1 MWSHSAPRADQE
13 PNGKAEPLVRLCFS
27 CDIRYSAR
35 NAFGGLPAASRALFF
50 SNTMN
55 RDYPL
60 DRVRNFGIIAHI
72 DAGKT
77 TTSER
82 VLFYTGAQHKIG
94 EVHEGE
100 TTTDWMEQE
109 RERGITIT
117 AAAITCFWNKTTE
130 DKNDA
135 SKKHRFNIIDTPGHI
150 DFTAE
155 VKRSMRVLDGAIVVF
170 DGVAGVEP
178 QSETNWR
185 YADEAKV
192 PRVCFINKL
201 DRTGA
206 SFEDSY
212 KSILDRLSTKA
223 IRMQIPIG
231 LESNFEGVVDLLTMK
246 AFRFEGNMGEIVIE
260 GEIPAD
266 LLEEAKTRRAEL
278 IERIVEQDDAA
289 MSAYLEGKEPSIDEL
304 KKILRKAVIANEVFP
319 VYTGSALKNK
329 GVQLVL
335 DAVVDYLPS
344 PLELPPATGINPKT
358 GEAVVR
364 HASDDEPF
372 CALAFKLQSDPF
384 VGALTF
390 FRVYSGTISAGSYVY
405 NSTTG
410 SKERVG
416 RIVRLQADKREEVE
430 KVFAG
435 EIAAAVGLKDTKTSH
450 TLCDEANPIVLEQ
463 IKFPEPVVSLRV
475 EPKTKADQEKM
486 SIALRKLSDE
496 DPTFRVSSDEETG
509 ETIISGMGE
518 LHLEILVDR
527 MKREFNVVADTGK
540 PQVAYRETI
549 QGSSEAEGKYI
560 KQTGGRGQYGHVR
573 IRMKKLEPIDPEA
586 KIPKNVTREDH
597 FEFINNIK
605 GGVVPQEYIPAVE
618 KGIREAMD
626 RGFLAGFQMVDI
638 SVELYDGSYHDVDSS
653 EIAFKIAASMAFQ
666 EAAGKAKAVLLEP
679 IMKVEV
685 NVPEQFM
692 GDITGSLSGKRGQI
706 EGMEDR
712 GNNKVIK
719 AKVPLSEMFG
729 YTTTLRSMTE
739 GRGSMTMEFDH
750 YDVVPKNVADEII
763 ASRK

>member
-1 MWSHSAPRADQE
+1 
-13 PNGKAEPLVRLCFS
+13 
-27 CDIRYSAR
+27 
-35 NAFGGLPAASRALFF
+35 
-50 SNTMN
+50 MN

-82 VLFYTGAQHKIG
+82 VLFYTGSQHKIG

-117 AAAITCFWNKTTE
+117 AAAITCFWTQSTE
-130 DKNDA
+130 PDKKDP
-135 SKKHRFNIIDTPGHI
+135 SKKTRFNVIDTPGHI
-150 DFTAE
+150 DFTVE
-155 VKRSMRVLDGAIVVF
+155 VKRSMRVLDGAVVVF

-185 YADEAKV
+185 YADEANV
-192 PRVCFINKL
+192 PRLCFINKL

-206 SFEDSY
+206 SFERSY
-212 KSILDRLSTKA
+212 ASILDRLSKKA
-223 IRMQIPIG
+223 IRMQIPMG
-231 LESNFEGVVDLLTMK
+231 EESAHEGVIDLLKMK
-246 AFRFEGNMGEIVIE
+246 SYTFVGNMGEEVVE
-260 GEIPAD
+260 GEVPAEYV
-266 LLEEAKTRRAEL
+266 EEAKKYRAQL
-278 IERIVEQDDAA
+278 VERIVENDDAA
-289 MSAYLEGKEPSIDEL
+289 MAAYLEGKEPSVDEL

-319 VYTGSALKNK
+319 VFTGSALKNK

-344 PLELPPATGINPKT
+344 PLDLPPVTGTNPKT
-358 GEAVVR
+358 GEPIER
-364 HASDDEPF
+364 HAADDEPF
-372 CALAFKLQSDPF
+372 TALAFKLQTDPF

-390 FRVYSGTISAGSYVY
+390 FRVYAGTLEAGSYLY
-405 NSTTG
+405 NSSTG
-410 SKERVG
+410 TKERVG
-416 RIVRLQADKREEVE
+416 RIVRLQADKREEVK

-450 TLCDEANPIVLEQ
+450 TLCDENNPIVLEE
-463 IKFPEPVVSLRV
+463 IKFPEPVVSLRI

-486 SIALRKLSDE
+486 GMALKKLSDE
-496 DPTFRVSSDEETG
+496 DPTFRVTSDDETA

-527 MKREFNVVADTGK
+527 MKREFNVEANVGK

-549 QGSSEAEGKYI
+549 QGNSEAEGKYI
-560 KQTGGRGQYGHVR
+560 KQTGGKGQYGHVK
-573 IRMKKLEPIDPEA
+573 IKMKHLEPLEEGA

-597 FEFINNIK
+597 FEFIDSIK
-605 GGVVPQEYIPAVE
+605 GGVVPQEFIAPVE
-618 KGIREAMD
+618 KGLREAMA
-626 RGFLAGFQMVDI
+626 RGFLAGFPMVDI

-666 EAAGKAKAVLLEP
+666 EAAQKAKPVILEP
-679 IMKVEV
+679 IMKIEV
-685 NVPEQFM
+685 VVPEQFM
-692 GDITGSLSGKRGQI
+692 GDITGNLSGKRGNI

-712 GNNKVIK
+712 GMNKAIK

-739 GRGSMTMEFDH
+739 GRGSMTMEFDR
-750 YDVVPKNVADEII
+750 YDVVPGNVAQDII

>member
-1 MWSHSAPRADQE
+1 
-13 PNGKAEPLVRLCFS
+13 
-27 CDIRYSAR
+27 
-35 NAFGGLPAASRALFF
+35 
-50 SNTMN
+50 MN

-60 DRVRNFGIIAHI
+60 EKVRNFGIVAHV

-82 VLFYTGAQHKIG
+82 VLFYTGSQHKIG

-117 AAAITCFWNKTTE
+117 AAAITCFWTKSQE
-130 DKNDA
+130 PDKKDV
-135 SKKHRFNIIDTPGHI
+135 SKKFRFNVIDTPGHI

-155 VKRSMRVLDGAIVVF
+155 VKRSMRVLDGAVVVF

-185 YADEAKV
+185 YADEAGV
-192 PRVCFINKL
+192 PRICFINKL

-212 KSILDRLSTKA
+212 QSILDRLSKKA
-223 IRMQIPIG
+223 VRAQIPMG
-231 LESNFEGVVDLLTMK
+231 AEGDFEGVVDLLSMK
-246 AFRFEGNMGEIVIE
+246 SYTFTGNMGENVIE
-260 GEIPAD
+260 GEVPEKYM
-266 LLEEAKTRRAEL
+266 EEAKKYRAEL
-278 IERIVEQDDAA
+278 VERIVEHDEEQLAA
-289 MSAYLEGKEPSIDEL
+289 FFEGNEPALHDL
-304 KKILRKAVIANEVFP
+304 KKTLRKAVIANEIFP

-344 PLELPPATGINPKT
+344 PLDLPAVKGINPKT
-358 GEAVVR
+358 DEEIER
-364 HASDDEPF
+364 MPSDEEPF
-372 CALAFKLQSDPF
+372 TALAFKLQTDPF

-390 FRVYSGTISAGSYVY
+390 FRVYSGTVTAGSYIY
-405 NSTTG
+405 NANTG
-410 SKERVG
+410 TKERVG

-430 KVFAG
+430 KVFTG
-435 EIAAAVGLKDTKTSH
+435 EIASFVGLKDTKTSH
-450 TLCDEANPIVLEQ
+450 TLCDEANPIILEQ
-463 IKFPEPVVSLRV
+463 IKFPEPVVSLRI

-486 SIALRKLSDE
+486 GIALRKLSDE
-496 DPTFRVSSDEETG
+496 DPTFKITSDEETA

-527 MKREFNVVADTGK
+527 MQREFNVGANVGK

-549 QGSSEAEGKYI
+549 MGSADAEGKFI
-560 KQTGGRGQYGHVR
+560 KQSGGKGQYGHVK
-573 IRMKKLEPIDPEA
+573 IKMKRMEPLDPEA
-586 KIPKNVTREDH
+586 KVAKNVSRDAN

-605 GGVVPQEYIPAVE
+605 GGAIPGEYIPAVE
-618 KGIREAMD
+618 KGMRESMH
-626 RGFLAGFQMVDI
+626 RGVLAGFPIVEI
-638 SVELYDGSYHDVDSS
+638 SIDLYDGSYHDVDSS
-653 EIAFKIAASMAFQ
+653 EIAFKVAAQMAFA
-666 EAAGKAKAVLLEP
+666 EAAAKAKPVILEP
-679 IMKVEV
+679 IMRVEV
-685 NVPEQFM
+685 VIPEQFL
-692 GDITGSLSGKRGQI
+692 GDITGSLSGKRGSI
-706 EGMEDR
+706 DAMEERGM
-712 GNNKVIK
+712 NKVVN
-719 AKVPLSEMFG
+719 ARVPLSEMFG

-750 YDVVPKNVADEII
+750 YEVVPGNVAQEII

>member
-1 MWSHSAPRADQE
+1 
-13 PNGKAEPLVRLCFS
+13 
-27 CDIRYSAR
+27 
-35 NAFGGLPAASRALFF
+35 
-50 SNTMN
+50 MN

-60 DRVRNFGIIAHI
+60 EKVRNFGIIAHI

-82 VLFYTGAQHKIG
+82 VLFYTGSQHKIG

-117 AAAITCFWNKTTE
+117 AAAITCFWSKTNE
-130 DKNDA
+130 PDKKDA
-135 SKKHRFNIIDTPGHI
+135 SKKFRFNIIDTPGHI
-150 DFTAE
+150 DFTVE
-155 VKRSMRVLDGAIVVF
+155 VKRSMRVLDGAVVVF

-185 YADEAKV
+185 YADEANV
-192 PRVCFINKL
+192 PRICFINKM

-212 KSILDRLSTKA
+212 ASILDRLSKKA
-223 IRMQIPIG
+223 VRMQIPIG
-231 LESNFEGVVDLLTMK
+231 AEGDFEGVVDLLSLK
-246 AFRFEGNMGEIVIE
+246 AYTFSGNMGEEVIE
-260 GEIPAD
+260 GECPAH
-266 LLEEAKTRRAEL
+266 LLEEAKKYRGEL
-278 IERIVEQDDAA
+278 VERIVEHDDALMNA
-289 MSAYLEGKEPSIDEL
+289 FLEGNEPSVEDL
-304 KKILRKAVIANEVFP
+304 KKTLRKAVIGNQIFP

-344 PLELPPATGINPKT
+344 PVDLPPVKGTHPKT
-358 GEAVVR
+358 GEEIER
-364 HASDDEPF
+364 KPLDTEPF
-372 CALAFKLQSDPF
+372 TALAFKLQTDPF

-390 FRVYSGTISAGSYVY
+390 FRVYAGSLSAGSYLY
-405 NSTTG
+405 NANTG
-410 SKERVG
+410 NKERVG
-416 RIVRLQADKREEVE
+416 RIVRLQADKREEVAQ
-430 KVFAG
+430 VFTG
-435 EIAAAVGLKDTKTSH
+435 EIAALVGLKDTKTSH
-450 TLCDEANPIVLEQ
+450 TLCDEANPIILEQ
-463 IKFPEPVVSLRV
+463 IKFPEPVVSLRI

-486 SIALRKLSDE
+486 GLALKKLSDE
-496 DPTFRVSSDEETG
+496 DPTFRITTDDETM

-527 MKREFNVVADTGK
+527 MKREFNVEANVGK

-549 QGSSEAEGKYI
+549 LGSADAEGKYI
-560 KQTGGRGQYGHVR
+560 KQTGGKGQYGHVK
-573 IRMKKLEPIDPEA
+573 IKMKHLEPLDPEA

-605 GGVVPQEYIPAVE
+605 GGAIPGEFINPIE
-618 KGIREAMD
+618 KGIREAMS
-626 RGFLAGFQMVDI
+626 RGILAGYPVVDV
-638 SVELYDGSYHDVDSS
+638 SVDLWDGSYHDVDSS
-653 EIAFKIAASMAFQ
+653 EIAFKIAGSMAFQ
-666 EAAGKAKAVLLEP
+666 EAAKAAKPVILEP

-685 NVPEQFM
+685 VVPEQFM
-692 GDITGSLSGKRGQI
+692 GDITGNLSGKRGAI
-706 EGMEDR
+706 EGMEER
-712 GNNKVIK
+712 GMNKAVH

-750 YDVVPKNVADEII
+750 YEVVPNNVAQDII

>member
-1 MWSHSAPRADQE
+1 
-13 PNGKAEPLVRLCFS
+13 
-27 CDIRYSAR
+27 
-35 NAFGGLPAASRALFF
+35 
-50 SNTMN
+50 MN

-60 DRVRNFGIIAHI
+60 EKVRNFGIIAHI

-77 TTSER
+77 TVSER
-82 VLFYTGAQHKIG
+82 ILFYTGSQHKIG
-94 EVHEGE
+94 EVHEGD

-117 AAAITCFWNKTTE
+117 AAAITCFWAKTDE
-130 DKNDA
+130 KDKKDD
-135 SKKHRFNIIDTPGHI
+135 SKKYRFNIIDTPGHI

-185 YADEAKV
+185 YADEAAV

-212 KSILDRLSTKA
+212 ASILDRLSPKA

-231 LESNFEGVVDLLTMK
+231 LEAQHEGVVDLLTMK
-246 AFRFEGNMGEIVIE
+246 SYTFSGDMGQEVME
-260 GEIPAD
+260 GEIPAN
-266 LLEEAKTRRAEL
+266 LLEDAKKYRAAL
-278 IERIVEQDDAA
+278 IERIVEQDDTA
-289 MSAYLEGKEPSIDEL
+289 MGAYLEGKEPSLGDL
-304 KKILRKAVIANEVFP
+304 KKILRNAVIHNEIFP
-319 VYTGSALKNK
+319 VYCGSALKNK
-329 GVQLVL
+329 GVQLAL

-344 PLELPPATGINPKT
+344 PLDLKPVTGINPKT
-358 GEAVVR
+358 GEPIER

-372 CALAFKLQSDPF
+372 CALAFKLQTDPF

-390 FRVYSGTISAGSYVY
+390 FRVYSGTLSSGSYLY

-416 RIVRLQADKREEVE
+416 RIVRLQANKREEVE
-430 KVFAG
+430 KVFTG

-450 TLCDEANPIVLEQ
+450 TLCDEDNPIVLEE
-463 IKFPEPVVSLRV
+463 IKFPEPVVSLRI

-486 SIALRKLSDE
+486 GVALRKLSDE
-496 DPTFRVSSDEETG
+496 DPTFRIKGDEETG

-527 MKREFNVVADTGK
+527 MKREFNVVADVGK

-549 QGSSEAEGKYI
+549 LGSAEAEGKYI
-560 KQTGGRGQYGHVR
+560 KQTGGRGQYGHVK
-573 IRMKKLEPIDPEA
+573 IRMKKMEPLEEG
-586 KIPKNVTREDH
+586 KKVPKNLTREDH

-618 KGIREAMD
+618 KGVREAMA
-626 RGFLAGFQMVDI
+626 RGFLAGFPMVDI
-638 SVELYDGSYHDVDSS
+638 SVDLYDGSYHDVDSS

-666 EAAGKAKAVLLEP
+666 EAAGKAKAVILEP
-679 IMKVEV
+679 IMRIEV
-685 NVPEQFM
+685 IVPEQFM
-692 GDITGSLSGKRGQI
+692 GDITGNLSGKRGQI
-706 EGMEDR
+706 DGMDER
-712 GNNKVIK
+712 GLNKVVK

-750 YDVVPKNVADEII
+750 YNTVPKNIADDII